1 MTLSSLLYCTILSVN
16 KFLRLN
22 RLVVLFIGT
31 GLLVLSFEV
40 YLMHYDQLS
49 VKKIMWTPIVFG
61 SIGGLFVILISLIFN
76 RISYYLFLIIMGI
89 SICVGSLGLCLH
101 NRWRFPAIINSLFFH
116 KPFDFEILTTYTP
129 LLAPSAFIAIGGLG
143 ILIALFQGWDKK

>member
-1 MTLSSLLYCTILSVN
+1 MN
-16 KFLRLN
+16 KFFQLN
-22 RLVVLFIGT
+22 RLIVLFIGV

-49 VKKIMWTPIVFG
+49 QKKIMWTPIVFG
-61 SIGGLFVILISLIFN
+61 SVGGFIVILISLIFN
-76 RISYYLFLIIMGI
+76 RMSYYFFLFIMGI
-89 SICVGSLGLCLH
+89 SICVGFTGLYLH
-101 NRWRFPAIINSLFFH
+101 NRWRFPAIINTLFFH

-143 ILIALFQGWDKK
+143 ILVALFESWKMK

>member
-1 MTLSSLLYCTILSVN
+1 MN
-16 KFLRLN
+16 KFFTLN
-22 RLVVLFIGT
+22 RLIVLFIGI

-61 SIGGLFVILISLIFN
+61 SIGGFSVIFISLVFN
-76 RISYYLFLIIMGI
+76 RISYYLFLMIMGI
-89 SICVGSLGLCLH
+89 SMCVGFLGLYLH
-101 NRWRFPAIINSLFFH
+101 NRWRFSAIINTLFFH

-143 ILIALFQGWDKK
+143 ILIALFEGWNKT